1 MSKLD
6 FLKNK
11 TSVYYSGLDYRAFP
25 WNDMQTRLN
34 FDKKTHLVY
43 LKVLALLV
51 DHVAIPPTFLV
62 YGMKANDKDEQ
73 FLRSVSEMFDSKTFL
88 TAVHSS
94 MNNPKDFFEYKLNQ
108 GDVDEKTIFATRKNE
123 SQNFFKKI
131 PLLHRDINSMSSNFK
146 DLLIENINKISD
158 RTLEEE
164 KQERIFREIQNTEK
178 VGEVSLSRS
187 AFINILD
194 NTKIDLTKNQYRA
207 CYYAMNNA
215 YYTSGAQTYY
225 SDIACL
231 SVEEYSVLGKDIFE
245 AENNKVIIGYDPILF
260 FNVLKCHNI
269 SFEEIENLTQNEI
282 DRLKEDNRFKH
293 FIIQYRK
300 YIDLLQQVELAVSG
314 WSKEKIRKFKLDV
327 ITDIENRFHTEQ
339 LKLTK
344 WAIREDIGSGF
355 LTTILGGVLGLLVA
369 GPVGAGIGAGIGFLG
384 PVSKIFKFSG
394 SEIIASKIAKKEF
407 TFFLY
412 IEYLKEKI
420 EKLNAKKHE

>member
-25 WNDMQTRLN
+25 WDDMKIRFN
-34 FDKKTHLVY
+34 FDKRTHLVY

-51 DHVAIPPTFLV
+51 DHVAIPPTFLI
-62 YGMKANDKDEQ
+62 YGMEPDDKNEQ
-73 FLRSVSEMFDSKTFL
+73 FLRSVSEMFDSKTFV

-108 GDVDEKTIFATRKNE
+108 GDTYEKILFSTRQNE
-123 SQNFFKKI
+123 SQNFFNNI

-146 DLLIENINKISD
+146 DMLIENINKISD
-158 RTLEEE
+158 RTVNEE
-164 KQERIFREIQNTEK
+164 KKEHIFKEIQNAEK

-187 AFINILD
+187 AFIDILD
-194 NTKIDLTKNQYRA
+194 NKKIGLTKNQYRA

-231 SVEEYSVLGKDIFE
+231 SVEEYSVLGKEIFE
-245 AENNKVIIGYDPILF
+245 SEKNKVIIGYDPILF
-260 FNVLKCHNI
+260 FSVLKCHNI
-269 SFEEIENLTQNEI
+269 TSEEIYNLTQNEI
-282 DRLKEDNRFKH
+282 DKLKKDSRFKH
-293 FIIQYRK
+293 FIVQYRI
-300 YIDLLQQVELAVSG
+300 YVDLLQQVELEVTG
-314 WSKEKIRKFKLDV
+314 WSKQKIRNFKLNL
-327 ITDIENRFHTEQ
+327 ITEIENRFHTEQ

-344 WAIREDIGSGF
+344 WALREDIGSGF
-355 LTTILGGVLGLLVA
+355 LTTILGGVLGLIVA
-369 GPVGAGIGAGIGFLG
+369 GPIGTGIGAGIGLFG

-394 SEIIASKIAKKEF
+394 SEIIASKIVKKEF
-407 TFFLY
+407 TFFLF

-420 EKLNAKKHE
+420 EKLKEKNK